1 MLLENKVAI
10 ITGAARG
17 IGFAVAKR
25 FLQEGARVAIWDV
38 NEELLSEASKRL
50 EVGEDRLIT
59 MAVNVTNAQ
68 AVEESYTKVEEAFAP
83 VDVIVNNAGITRD
96 AMLHKMTEEQWDQVI
111 DVNLKGV
118 FLCGQTAA
126 KRMRERGT
134 GVILSTSSIV
144 GLCGNMGQTNYAATK
159 AGVIAMT
166 QTWARELGGK
176 GVRANAV
183 APGFTNTEMTAV
195 IPEKVINLMN
205 SKTPMG
211 RFAEPSE
218 IAAAFT
224 FLASDEAS
232 FITGQV
238 ISVDGGLT
246 L

>member
-10 ITGAARG
+10 VTGAARG

>member
-50 EVGEDRLIT
+50 EVGVDRLIT
-59 MAVNVTNAQ
+59 MAVNVTNAK

-118 FLCGQTAA
+118 FLCGQIAA

>member
-1 MLLENKVAI
+1 
-10 ITGAARG
+10 
-17 IGFAVAKR
+17 
-25 FLQEGARVAIWDV
+25 
-38 NEELLSEASKRL
+38 
-50 EVGEDRLIT
+50 
-59 MAVNVTNAQ
+59 
-68 AVEESYTKVEEAFAP
+68 
-83 VDVIVNNAGITRD
+83 
-96 AMLHKMTEEQWDQVI
+96 
-111 DVNLKGV
+111 
-118 FLCGQTAA
+118 
-126 KRMRERGT
+126 
-134 GVILSTSSIV
+134 
-144 GLCGNMGQTNYAATK
+144 
-159 AGVIAMT
+159 
-166 QTWARELGGK
+166 
-176 GVRANAV
+176 V